1 MRWNHQESPLDHT
14 VDALERLAFLMR
26 RSLERDDPLTREDLR
41 TILIFAEGLARELK
55 PLQELRIEERR

>member
-1 MRWNHQESPLDHT
+1 MRWNQQDSPLDHT

-41 TILIFAEGLARELK
+41 AILIFAEGLSRELK